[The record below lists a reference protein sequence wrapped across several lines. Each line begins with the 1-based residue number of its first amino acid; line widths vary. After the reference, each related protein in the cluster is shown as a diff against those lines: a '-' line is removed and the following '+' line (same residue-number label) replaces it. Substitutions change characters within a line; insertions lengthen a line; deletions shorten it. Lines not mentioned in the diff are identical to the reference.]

1 MISEELYKLKVQ
13 IEQGIEPLSVDK
25 EKLLKELNELEN
37 VEGEIYH
44 SLSLS
49 GKCCPTCG
57 RRL

>member
-1 MISEELYKLKVQ
+1 MISEELYKLK
-13 IEQGIEPLSVDK
+13 IELEKGHDPINVNR
-25 EKLLKELNELEN
+25 EKLLKELQNLEN
-37 VEGEIYH
+37 IEGELCH